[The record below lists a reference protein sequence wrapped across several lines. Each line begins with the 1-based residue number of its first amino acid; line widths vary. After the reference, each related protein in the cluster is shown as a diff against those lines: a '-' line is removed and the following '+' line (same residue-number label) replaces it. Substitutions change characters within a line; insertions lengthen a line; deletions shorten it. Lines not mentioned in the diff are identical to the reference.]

1 MPIVSAYHEV
11 VKYGGGESGMI
22 DLRKPVTALPGIGDY
37 YTHKLEHLGIH
48 TIHDLLYHFPFRY
61 EDYTKIMPLAEVKPS
76 TQEKITV
83 QGTIEQIF
91 GQKTKTGKFFV
102 LATINDTTGALQVL
116 WWNQAYLLQVLHK
129 GSRINLSGKIGWFNH
144 KPTLQSPE
152 WEIIKAHQEKRLEK
166 PTHTARLVPIYPET
180 QGVSSKWLRTK
191 IKWLLE
197 HSQLEKTPLLLKKE
211 LPLSILKAQDLI
223 ELPKALHLIHFPPDL
238 QKMQKARKRLAFGE
252 MLKLQLE
259 VVKRKKEWSQ
269 KSAFALKQNSVS
281 LLDTLPF
288 ELTSAQ
294 KRVTREI
301 SDDLTKNIP
310 MNRLL
315 QGDVGCGKT
324 VVAAIAM
331 FTAYK
336 AGYQSALMAPTEVLA
351 QQHFVTITSL
361 LKSFKINISLHTSSK
376 KTTFSPSSIFIGTH
390 ALLYKSVTFDKLG
403 LVVIDEQHKFGVRQK
418 GQLLQKTLTGLTPHV
433 LTMTATPIP
442 RSVALTLFGD
452 QELSIIDEMPPG
464 RLPVKTWVVPL
475 HKRES
480 AYKWVGKQV
489 QGSTPKQNKLATGQE
504 FKVQSLEIKR
514 QIFIIFPLIDPSEH
528 ETMADVKAATVEY
541 EKLQQYVFPK
551 LNLGLLHGRL
561 TSTEKERVVKDFRAG
576 SIDILVSTSVV
587 EVGVDIPNASIIV
600 IENAERFGLASLHQL
615 RGRVGRRGQQGY
627 CLLMTDSQ
635 DPNVLKRLKAME
647 RLNDGLKL
655 AELDLLERGPG
666 EVLGLKQHGFLD
678 FKLANI
684 MDLELIKQTRKV
696 AEELVG

>member
-1 MPIVSAYHEV
+1 
-11 VKYGGGESGMI
+11 MI
-22 DLRKPVTALPGIGDY
+22 DLKQSVTALPGIGDY
-37 YTHKLEHLGIH
+37 YAHKLEHLGIH

-61 EDYTKIMPLAEVKPS
+61 EDYSNIIPIAEVKSS

-83 QGTIEQIF
+83 QGMIEQIF
-91 GQKTKTGKFFV
+91 GQRTKTGKFFV
-102 LATINDTTGALQVL
+102 LATISDTTGKLQAL
-116 WWNQAYLLQVLHK
+116 WWNQAYLLQTLHI
-129 GSRINLSGKIGWFNH
+129 GNRVNLSGKIGWFNH

-152 WEIIKAHQEKRLEK
+152 WEIIKLFHEEQLKQ

-180 QGVSSKWLRTK
+180 EGVGSKWLRAK

-211 LPLSILKAQDLI
+211 LPLSILRAQDLI

-238 QKMQKARKRLAFGE
+238 QKMQNARKRLAFDE

-259 VVKRKKEWSQ
+259 VVKRKRDWSQ
-269 KSAFALKQNSVS
+269 KSAPPLKQNPQA
-281 LLDTLPF
+281 LLEDLPF
-288 ELTSAQ
+288 TLTSAQ
-294 KRVTREI
+294 KRVGGEI
-301 SDDLTKNIP
+301 LNDLAKDTP

-336 AGYQSALMAPTEVLA
+336 TSYQSALMVPTEVLA
-351 QQHFVTITSL
+351 QQHFETITGL
-361 LKSFKINISLHTSSK
+361 LKTFNIPISLHTSSK
-376 KTTFSPSSIFIGTH
+376 TFTSLPISSLDRPSSILIGTH
-390 ALLYKSVTFDKLG
+390 ALLYKGVNFDKLG

-418 GQLLQKTLTGLTPHV
+418 GKLLEKTLTGLTPHV

-442 RSVALTLFGD
+442 RSIALTLFGD

-464 RLPVKTWVVPL
+464 RLHVKTRVVPL
-475 HKRES
+475 HKCGA
-480 AYKWVGKQV
+480 AYKWVEEQKMQV
-489 QGSTPKQNKLATGQE
+489 
-504 FKVQSLEIKR
+504 FVV
-514 QIFIIFPLIDPSEH
+514 FPLIDPSEH

-561 TSTEKERVVKDFRAG
+561 TSTEKEKVMQDFRTG
-576 SIDILVSTSVV
+576 RIDILVGTSVI

-600 IENAERFGLASLHQL
+600 VENAERFGLASLHQL

-627 CLLMTDSQ
+627 CLLMTESQ
-635 DPNVLKRLKAME
+635 EPQVLKRLKAME

-684 MDLELIKQTRKV
+684 MNLELIKRTRGV
-696 AEELVG
+696 AEEMIK